1 MPSPLLSVAPMMDR
15 TDRHYRYFARQL
27 SRRALLY
34 TEMVTTGAIL
44 HGDPERHLGFD
55 PEEHPIALQLGGDD
69 PSDLAR
75 AAELGAEYGYDELN
89 LNVGCPSPRV
99 QKGQF
104 GVCLMA
110 HPDRVAAAVQ
120 AMAAA
125 TGLPVT
131 VKHRIGFDDRDRYED
146 MLRFVDVVAEAGPA
160 RFTVHARKAWLTGLD
175 PKANRTVPPLRYDD
189 VYRLKAERPELEVEI
204 NGGITTLVEA
214 RAHLARVDAV
224 MVGRAAFDDPY
235 LLAAA
240 DRELFGQPEPGPTRR
255 EVALR
260 MADYADRRVAAGGS
274 LAAVTRPLL
283 GLFANCPGARAWR
296 RALTLGAGRPG
307 ASGDLLRAAL
317 DALPPDLLDARQ
329 TSAPA
334 A

>member
-1 MPSPLLSVAPMMDR
+1 MPSSVLSVAPMMDR

-27 SRRALLY
+27 SRRTLLY

-44 HGDPERHLGFD
+44 HGDPERHLAFD

-110 HPDRVAAAVQ
+110 HPDRVAAAVR
-120 AMAAA
+120 AMAA

-175 PKANRTVPPLRYDD
+175 PKANRSVPPLRYDD
-189 VYRLKAERPELEVEI
+189 VYRLKADRPELEVEI
-204 NGGITTLVEA
+204 NGGITTLAEA

-240 DRELFGQPEPGPTRR
+240 DRELFGELEPGPTRR

-260 MADYADRRVAAGGS
+260 MADYADRRVAAGGG
-274 LAAVTRPLL
+274 LASVTRPLL
-283 GLFANCPGARAWR
+283 GLFAGCPGARAWR
-296 RALTLGAGRPG
+296 RELTLGAVRPG
-307 ASGDLLRAAL
+307 ATGDVVRRAL
-317 DALPPDLLDARQ
+317 DSLPPEILDARQ
-329 TSAPA
+329 TCASAA
-334 A
+334 